1 MVNNNNKSR
10 VRIMDILMLCI
21 KIFLVRIL
29 DVSLGT
35 FRTIITVKGKS
46 LYASLI
52 GFVEVFVWFIIV
64 REALNT
70 DVDSI
75 WIAISY
81 SLGFA
86 TGTYIGSIISKRFI
100 KGNFTVEIITVNNK
114 LDDGLRELG
123 YAVTVL
129 NVEGIDMEKDK
140 YMLFLEIDSKSLN
153 EVKNYVKKNDRNA
166 FIVVTETKFVQNGF
180 FK

>member
-1 MVNNNNKSR
+1 MS
-10 VRIMDILMLCI
+10 LLFLCI
-21 KIFLVRIL
+21 KIFCVRII

-86 TGTYIGSIISKRFI
+86 TGTYIGSFISNKFI
-100 KGNFTVEIITVNNK
+100 KSNFSFEIITSNMELVNILRNK
-114 LDDGLRELG
+114 G
-123 YAVTVL
+123 YAVTVF
-129 NVEGIDMEKDK
+129 NVKGKDDQNDK
-140 YMLFLEIDSKSLN
+140 YMLLLEIDNNALN
-153 EVKNYVKKNDRNA
+153 NLRNIVKKIDKQA
-166 FIVVTETKFVQNGF
+166 FVIVTETKFVQNGYF
-180 FK
+180 RAL

>member
-1 MVNNNNKSR
+1 
-10 VRIMDILMLCI
+10 MDLLFLCI
-21 KIFLVRIL
+21 KIFCVRII

-46 LYASLI
+46 LYASII
-52 GFVEVFVWFIIV
+52 GFIEIFVWFIIV

-81 SLGFA
+81 SLGFS
-86 TGTYIGSIISKRFI
+86 TGTYIGSIISNRFI
-100 KGNFTVEIITVNNK
+100 KSTFSFEIITSNYKIV
-114 LDDGLRELG
+114 DILREEG
-123 YAVTVL
+123 YGVTVL
-129 NVEGIDMEKDK
+129 DVKGKDDKKDK
-140 YMLFLEIDSKSLN
+140 YMLLLEIDNNMLDDLKRTIQKLDK
-153 EVKNYVKKNDRNA
+153 EA
-166 FIVVTETKFVQNGF
+166 FIIVTETKYVQNGY